1 MTAARARRNRYL
13 CEYFSGQL
21 YKRGAVSIAREL
33 RDLVAM
39 AMQQLIYA
47 SRPFGYDASD
57 LASILAASQV
67 RNAQSDITG
76 ALICRPDIY
85 LQLLEGPIGQ
95 VENTFDRI
103 QRDDRHVEVRVL
115 VRSQITDRLFP
126 QWAMRHDPAKS
137 WLWSPRE
144 VAQGVLDRVSAREVR
159 AVFLRLA
166 EETGL

>member
-1 MTAARARRNRYL
+1 
-13 CEYFSGQL
+13 
-21 YKRGAVSIAREL
+21 
-33 RDLVAM
+33 M

-57 LASILAASQV
+57 LSNILAASRI
-67 RNAQSDITG
+67 RNAQADITG

-95 VENTFDRI
+95 VENAFDRI

-115 VRSQITDRLFP
+115 VRAQVTDRLFP
-126 QWAMRHDPAKS
+126 HWAMLHDPSKS
-137 WLWSPRE
+137 WLWSPKE
-144 VAQGVLDRVSAREVR
+144 ISQGVLDRVTAREVR